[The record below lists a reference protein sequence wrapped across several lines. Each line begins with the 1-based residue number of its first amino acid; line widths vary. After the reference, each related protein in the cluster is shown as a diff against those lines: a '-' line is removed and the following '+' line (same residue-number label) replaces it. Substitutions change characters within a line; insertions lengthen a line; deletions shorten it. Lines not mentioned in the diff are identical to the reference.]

1 MKCYDFWAKFSYLN
15 HVAKMNLTSSASL
28 QYTLAL
34 ALAASASTGIYCLD
48 SSTLKTL
55 PVISGTFNNSDWDI
69 LLLAHL
75 PPNN

>member
-1 MKCYDFWAKFSYLN
+1 MKCYDFWAKFNYLN

-34 ALAASASTGIYCLD
+34 ALVLPLEFTVWTLPP
-48 SSTLKTL
+48 LKTL
-55 PVISGTFNNSDWDI
+55 PVISQTFNNSDWDI